1 MSIDQSQEA
10 KRLRLL
16 SSIGQIGWWEADF
29 ATGEYLCSEY
39 VCNLLG
45 LEGNTLTFRQFGQL
59 IREDYRGRI
68 TREFLSIEEIEVYEQ
83 TFPIHSTQGVVW
95 VCSRLGEKWLTDDGH
110 PMAFGIL
117 QLVNEPTKASSED
130 IQKQFN
136 ELLFRQHSLSHSLR
150 NFLKDKSLSEAINEV
165 LKDVLELFHGG
176 RVYIV
181 EYDDSYHTQS
191 CTYEVVAPGVSAEM
205 VMLQQIPTEGMKWWL
220 GQMLDNKP
228 ILLNALSDLPQDAR
242 QEYEILACQ
251 NIKSLMVVP
260 LRNAGR
266 VWGYIGID
274 LVDHHYRWTNEDY
287 QWFSSLANIVSIC
300 INLRLAKDE
309 AERERSFL
317 RNLYKYMPMGYVRLS
332 ILCDEEGEP
341 RNYLITDANQFSS
354 ELCGVP
360 LENYKGRFAS
370 EIYSSDKMHTKLQ
383 VLTDIHRQGTF
394 RELDEYFES
403 SDRTCHCVIYIP
415 EPNELVCLYMDVTE
429 MRRTYMALDH
439 SEKLLRN
446 IFSNIPVGVEI
457 YNKEGVL
464 IDLNNKDL
472 EIFGV
477 KDKTE
482 TLGVNFFENPN
493 VSLDIRERVKV
504 EDELDFSQDY
514 EFSNVAD
521 YYASEKKG
529 GIELY
534 TKVSKIYDNQGE
546 CTGFVLINIDNT
558 ERISSINRIRDFE
571 NFFLL
576 ISDYAR
582 VGYAKLNLL
591 NREGYA
597 IKQWFK
603 NMGEDED
610 TPLAEVVGIYSKMH
624 PDDRRRMLSFFAKA
638 QRGEATNFKREVR
651 VLRPGTLNRWNWVR
665 VNVLLNRYEPT
676 NGLVELIGINY
687 DITELKETECE
698 LIRAKEKAEEADR
711 LKSAFLANMSHEIRT
726 PLNAIVGFSSLL
738 VETEDKG
745 EKLEYAKMVEENND
759 LLLQLISDILDLS
772 KIEAGTFD
780 FKLRDLDVNTLC
792 EDVARAMKLRVKS
805 GVELLFEPTLPS
817 YVIVSDPNR
826 LHQVISNFVGNAIK
840 FTATGSIRIGYDFPE
855 AGRLRIF
862 VADTGIGIAPEA
874 RQKIFDRFIKLN
886 SFVQGTGL
894 GLSISKSIIE
904 QLGGTIGVDSELG
917 KGATFWFMLPVDS
930 D

>member
-1 MSIDQSQEA
+1 MSDNQSHEV
-10 KRLRLL
+10 KRFQLL

-39 VCNLLG
+39 VCKLLG
-45 LEGNTLTFRQFGQL
+45 LEGNTMTFQQFGAL

-83 TFPIHSTQGVVW
+83 TFPIYSSEGVIW
-95 VCSRLGEKWLTDDGH
+95 VRSRLGEKWLTEDGH
-110 PMAFGIL
+110 PVAFGIL
-117 QLVNEPTKASSED
+117 QLVNEPTDARSGD
-130 IQKQFN
+130 ILKQFN

-150 NFLKDKSLSEAINEV
+150 NFLKDKSLSEAILSV
-165 LKDVLELFHGG
+165 LKDVLDLFHGG
-176 RVYIV
+176 RVYIM
-181 EYDDSYHTQS
+181 EYDKHYRVLS
-191 CTYEVVAPGVSAEM
+191 CTYEVVADGVSSEM
-205 VMLQQIPTEGMKWWL
+205 NLLRQLPTDDMKWWL
-220 GQMLDNKP
+220 KQMLEDKP
-228 ILLNALSDLPQDAR
+228 ILLNTLNDLPQEAR
-242 QEYEILACQ
+242 REYEVLAVQ
-251 NIKSLMVVP
+251 NIKSLMVIP
-260 LRNAGR
+260 LRNTER
-266 VWGYIGID
+266 MWGYIGID
-274 LVDHHYRWTNEDY
+274 LVDRHYKWTNEDY
-287 QWFSSLANIVSIC
+287 QWFSSLANIINIC
-300 INLRLAKDE
+300 ISLRLTKDE
-309 AERERSFL
+309 AERERAFL
-317 RNLYKYMPMGYVRLS
+317 RNLYPYMPMGYVRLS
-332 ILCDEEGEP
+332 IFCDEDGEP
-341 RNYLITDANQFSS
+341 YDYLITDANQFSS
-354 ELCGVP
+354 DLCGMP
-360 LENYKGRFAS
+360 LEAYKGRFAS
-370 EIYSSDKMHTKLQ
+370 EIYSSDKMCAKLQ
-383 VLTDIHRQGTF
+383 MLADIHRQGTF
-394 RELDEYFES
+394 RELDEYFERT
-403 SDRTCHCVIYIP
+403 DKTCHCVIYAP
-415 EPNELVCLYMDVTE
+415 EPDELVCLYMDVTE

-457 YNKEGVL
+457 YDKDGIL

-477 KDKTE
+477 KDKSE

-493 VSLDIRERVKV
+493 VPLDIRERVKL

-514 EFSNVAD
+514 EFSNVSN
-521 YYASEKKG
+521 YYESEKKG

-534 TKVSKIYDNQGE
+534 TKVSKIYDNRGE

-576 ISDYAR
+576 ISDYAK

-591 NREGYA
+591 TRKGYA

-610 TPLAEVVGIYSKMH
+610 TPLGEVVGVYGKMH
-624 PDDRRRMLSFFAKA
+624 PEDRRRILAFFEKA
-638 QRGEATNFKREVR
+638 RQGEAKSFKSEVR

-665 VNVLLNRYEPT
+665 VNVLLNRYDPA
-676 NGLVELIGINY
+676 NSMVELIGVNY

-698 LIRAKEKAEEADR
+698 LIGAKEKAEEADR

-738 VETEDKG
+738 VETEDPD
-745 EKLEYAKMVEENND
+745 EKQEYSKMVEENND

-780 FKLRDLDVNTLC
+780 FKLRELDLNTLC
-792 EDVARAMKLRVKS
+792 GDVARSMRLRVKP

-817 YVIVSDPNR
+817 CIIVSDPNR
-826 LHQVISNFVGNAIK
+826 LHQVISNFVSNASK
-840 FTATGSIRIGYDFPE
+840 FTTMGSIRIGYDKPD
-855 AGRLRIF
+855 AGRLRIY
-862 VADTGIGIAPEA
+862 VSDTGIGIAPEA
-874 RQKIFDRFIKLN
+874 CKKVFDRFIKLN

-917 KGATFWFMLPVDS
+917 KGSTFWFTLPVV
-930 D
+930 